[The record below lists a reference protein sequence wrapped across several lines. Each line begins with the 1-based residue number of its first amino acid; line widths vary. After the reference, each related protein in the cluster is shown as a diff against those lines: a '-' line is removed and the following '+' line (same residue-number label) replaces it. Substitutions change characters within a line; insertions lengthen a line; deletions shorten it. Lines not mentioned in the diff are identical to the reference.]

1 MSATDPR
8 LKKLRIQTGV
18 VKRCGKE
25 KLSYRKEAN
34 QQKEKLE
41 KMKKE
46 GKDDMEIKKMNEQ
59 IQESLMMIPDCH
71 RKLEKAVKELK
82 TLLDELET
90 EGRTEVSKE
99 SEDSSSEP
107 KEISEAKSALKDS
120 EDHLK
125 AD

>member
-1 MSATDPR
+1 MSAADPR

-90 EGRTEVSKE
+90 EGRTEASKE
-99 SEDSSSEP
+99 SEDSSTQP

-120 EDHLK
+120 EDYLK

>member
-1 MSATDPR
+1 MSAADSR

-41 KMKKE
+41 KLKKE
-46 GKDDMEIKKMNEQ
+46 GKDDMEIKKMNEMY
-59 IQESLMMIPDCH
+59 QESLMMIPDCH

-82 TLLDELET
+82 SLLEELES
-90 EGRTEVSKE
+90 ESKDE
-99 SEDSSSEP
+99 ASNEDKEQPSEL
-107 KEISEAKSALKDS
+107 KEISEAKSALNES
-120 EDHLK
+120 EDYLK

>member
-1 MSATDPR
+1 MSSADPR
-8 LKKLRIQTGV
+8 LKKIKIQTGV

-25 KLSYRKEAN
+25 KLSYRKEAR

-41 KMKKE
+41 KFKRE

-59 IQESLMMIPDCH
+59 VQESLMMIPDCH

-82 TLLDELET
+82 SLLNELEVDFPLSVD
-90 EGRTEVSKE
+90 EGTEVS
-99 SEDSSSEP
+99 P
-107 KEISEAKSALKDS
+107 GAKEISEAKEALKES
-120 EDHLK
+120 EEHLK

>member
-1 MSATDPR
+1 MSNPDPR
-8 LKKLRIQTGV
+8 IKTLRIQTGV

-34 QQKEKLE
+34 QQKAKLE

-46 GKDDMEIKKMNEQ
+46 GRDDMEIKKMNEQ
-59 IQESLMMIPDCH
+59 MQESLMMIPDCH

-82 TLLDELET
+82 SLLEELDLELARTASNENDEPFE
-90 EGRTEVSKE
+90 
-99 SEDSSSEP
+99 EP
-107 KEISEAKSALKDS
+107 KEISEAKLALKDS
-120 EDHLK
+120 DYYLK

>member
-1 MSATDPR
+1 MSSADPR
-8 LKKLRIQTGV
+8 LKKIKIQTGV

-41 KMKKE
+41 KFKKE

-59 IQESLMMIPDCH
+59 VQESLMMIPDCH
-71 RKLEKAVKELK
+71 RRLEKAVKELK
-82 TLLDELET
+82 NLVSELEVDFPLSVD
-90 EGRTEVSKE
+90 ECTEVS
-99 SEDSSSEP
+99 P
-107 KEISEAKSALKDS
+107 GAKEISEAKEALKES

>member
-1 MSATDPR
+1 MSTVDPR
-8 LKKLRIQTGV
+8 IKKLRIQTGV

-59 IQESLMMIPDCH
+59 MQESLMMIPDCH

-82 TLLDELET
+82 SLLEELEL
-90 EGRTEVSKE
+90 ELGRTASKE
-99 SEDSSSEP
+99 NDEPYGKP
-107 KEISEAKSALKDS
+107 KEISEAKLALKDS
-120 EDHLK
+120 EDYLK

>member
-1 MSATDPR
+1 MSAADPR

-41 KMKKE
+41 KLKKE
-46 GKDDMEIKKMNEQ
+46 GKDDMEIKKMNEMY
-59 IQESLMMIPDCH
+59 QESLMMIPDCH

-82 TLLDELET
+82 SLLQELES
-90 EGRTEVSKE
+90 ESKDE
-99 SEDSSSEP
+99 ASNENQDQSMDP
-107 KEISEAKSALKDS
+107 KEISEAKSALNDS
-120 EDHLK
+120 EDYLK

>member
-1 MSATDPR
+1 MSAADSR

-41 KMKKE
+41 KLKKE
-46 GKDDMEIKKMNEQ
+46 GKDDMEIKKMNEMY
-59 IQESLMMIPDCH
+59 QESLMMIPDCH

-82 TLLDELET
+82 SLLEELES
-90 EGRTEVSKE
+90 ESKDEALFYDIEVARAE
-99 SEDSSSEP
+99 RE
-107 KEISEAKSALKDS
+107 KDQITTIFFFS
-120 EDHLK
+120 I
-125 AD
+125 